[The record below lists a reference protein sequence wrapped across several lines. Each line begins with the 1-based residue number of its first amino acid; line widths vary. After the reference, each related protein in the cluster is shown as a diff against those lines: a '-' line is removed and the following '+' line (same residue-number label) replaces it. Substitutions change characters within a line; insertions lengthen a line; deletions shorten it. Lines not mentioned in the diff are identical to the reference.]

1 MRDLPEKTAQDWF
14 VLQLKPQGL
23 NRAEENLMRQGFESF
38 CPKRIESI
46 LRRGRR
52 SAKRVPLFPGYLFV
66 AFDPGSRGWTSLHAT
81 RGVARLIV
89 TDIRKPTPLPS
100 SFMAGLMARCDD
112 QGVLGAPPCLAQGD
126 RIRLLSGPFADTV
139 ASIEKLEDG
148 DRIRILMDLMGRQ
161 TPISISTSQVE
172 KL

>member
-1 MRDLPEKTAQDWF
+1 MRESPEHGSRDWF
-14 VLQLKPQGL
+14 VVQLKPQGL
-23 NRAEENLMRQGFESF
+23 KRAEENLARQGFDSF
-38 CPKRIESI
+38 CPKRVEAS
-46 LRRGRR
+46 LRAGRR
-52 SAKRVPLFPGYLFV
+52 IERPVPLFPGYLFV
-66 AFDPGSRGWTSLHAT
+66 AFDPGSRGWTGIHST
-81 RGVARLIV
+81 RGIARLIV

-112 QGVLGAPPCLAQGD
+112 QGFLGVPSDLAEGD

-139 ASIEKLEDG
+139 ASIEKLQDG

-161 TPISISTSQVE
+161 TPISVAMSQVE